1 MIKIELV
8 QPKYT
13 DGNTTATPEEVVKF
27 LYEHGFELYK
37 DHWLENYL
45 YFGKQGNDVLDIDR
59 MFGNTKLKANLDIK
73 FLEECA
79 KKILADP
86 IDVDKF
92 NGHAFQKS
100 FTDVIAIDRNLANKL
115 KVRFMGAS
123 PSIIAVDDANGP
135 NGSAS
140 DSSVIDDKKD
150 HNGGIGSLFTGFKFG
165 V

>member
-1 MIKIELV
+1 M
-8 QPKYT
+8 
-13 DGNTTATPEEVVKF
+13 
-27 LYEHGFELYK
+27 
-37 DHWLENYL
+37 
-45 YFGKQGNDVLDIDR
+45 
-59 MFGNTKLKANLDIK
+59 
-73 FLEECA
+73 EECA